1 MKSMDITLKLAT
13 ILSVNDALKQIID
26 DETVTDVALKF
37 KLLTIAKALEHPVA
51 HFELLRNQKIKEYGQ
66 EDADGTISIVLTD
79 STAMQ
84 SFREDMETLLDTEV
98 TLSLTKLKS
107 QEVFNKGLSSQ
118 ALVGLYE
125 IMEE

>member
-1 MKSMDITLKLAT
+1 MDVTMKLAT
-13 ILSVNDALKQIID
+13 VLSVNDVLKQIID

-37 KLLTIAKALEHPVA
+37 KLLTIAKALENPVF
-51 HFELLRNQKIKEYGQ
+51 HFELLRNEKIKEYGQ
-66 EDADGTISIVLTD
+66 EDSEGTITIAVTD

-84 SFREDMETLLDTEV
+84 NFREAMETLMDTEIM
-98 TLSLTKLKS
+98 LSLSKLKS
-107 QEVFNKGLSSQ
+107 QEVFNKGLSSE

>member
-1 MKSMDITLKLAT
+1 MDVTMKLAT
-13 ILSVNDALKQIID
+13 VLSVNDVLKQIID

-37 KLLTIAKALEHPVA
+37 KLLTIAKALENPVF
-51 HFELLRNQKIKEYGQ
+51 HFELLRNEKIKEYGQ
-66 EDADGTISIVLTD
+66 EDSEGIITIAVTD

-84 SFREDMETLLDTEV
+84 NFREAMETLMDTEI
-98 TLSLTKLKS
+98 TLSLSKLKS
-107 QEVFNKGLSSQ
+107 QEVFNKGLSAE

>member
-1 MKSMDITLKLAT
+1 MKSMDIKLKLAT
-13 ILSVNDALKQIID
+13 ILSVNDALKQVID
-26 DETVTDVALKF
+26 DEAVTDVALKF
-37 KLLTIAKALEHPVA
+37 KFLTIAKALENPVA
-51 HFELLRNQKIKEYGQ
+51 HFELLRNQKIKEFGQ
-66 EDADGTISIVLTD
+66 EDDQGTIAIDVSD

-84 SFREDMETLLDTEV
+84 NFREAIETLMDTEV

-107 QEVFNKGLSSQ
+107 QEVFNKGLSPE

>member
-1 MKSMDITLKLAT
+1 MDITLKLAT
-13 ILSVNDALKQIID
+13 ILSVNDALKQVID

-37 KLLTIAKALEHPVA
+37 KLLTIAKALENPVV
-51 HFELLRNQKIKEYGQ
+51 HFELLRNQKIKEFGQ
-66 EDADGTISIVLTD
+66 EDAQGTIAIDVRD

-84 SFREDMETLLDTEV
+84 SFRKAMETLMDTEV

-107 QEVFNKGLSSQ
+107 REVFNKGLSPE

>member
-1 MKSMDITLKLAT
+1 MNSMDITLTLAT
-13 ILSVNDALKQIID
+13 ILLVNDALKQVID
-26 DETVTDVALKF
+26 DEAVTDVALKF
-37 KLLTIAKALEHPVA
+37 KLLTIAKALENPVA

-66 EDADGTISIVLTD
+66 ENDQGAIAIDVTD

-84 SFREDMETLLDTEV
+84 SFREAMETLMDTEV

-107 QEVFNKGLSSQ
+107 QEVFNKGLSPD

-125 IMEE
+125 IIEE

>member
-1 MKSMDITLKLAT
+1 MDITLKLAT
-13 ILSVNDALKQIID
+13 ILSVNDALKQVID
-26 DETVTDVALKF
+26 DEAVTDVALKF
-37 KLLTIAKALEHPVA
+37 KLLTIAKTLENPVA
-51 HFELLRNQKIKEYGQ
+51 HFELLRNEKIKEFGQ
-66 EDADGTISIVLTD
+66 EDAQGTIAIDITD

-84 SFREDMETLLDTEV
+84 SFREAMETLMDAEV

-107 QEVFNKGLSSQ
+107 QEVFNKGLSPE